1 VLSTSIETDF
11 HSLHLDCP
19 PCIAYTHRPSSR
31 LSLPPFHCQGSALS
45 LTLWIAW
52 RLVKQLDSNLA
63 RVNFLA
69 QSYASL
75 LIIFAGAYFAIF
87 LLSDRTA
94 FHLTRVA
101 PAHATVFEFVYFAA
115 TIASTAGFGDIVPI
129 AAASRLAVTVHVLA
143 SYFFS
148 SIVLGLGAFG
158 DPLNTEISRDSTPLP
173 P

>member
-1 VLSTSIETDF
+1 MLV
-11 HSLHLDCP
+11 
-19 PCIAYTHRPSSR
+19 SR
-31 LSLPPFHCQGSALS
+31 LISLCLFPPRLSPTHQGSALF

-52 RLVKQLDSNLA
+52 RIVQQLDSNHA

-94 FHLTRVA
+94 FHLSCVA
-101 PAHATVFEFVYFAA
+101 PAHATVFEFVYLAA
-115 TIASTAGFGDIVPI
+115 AIASTAGFGDIVPVE
-129 AAASRLAVTVHVLA
+129 SSGRLAVTVHVLA

-148 SIVLGLGAFG
+148 SIVLGLGA
-158 DPLNTEISRDSTPLP
+158 
-173 P
+173 